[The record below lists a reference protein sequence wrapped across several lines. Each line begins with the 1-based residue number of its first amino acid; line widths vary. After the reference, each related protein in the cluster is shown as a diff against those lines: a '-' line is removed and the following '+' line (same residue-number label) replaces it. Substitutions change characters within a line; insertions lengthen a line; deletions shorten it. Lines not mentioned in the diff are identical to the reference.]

1 MRAAVVTEFGEP
13 SVIRI
18 QEWADPVPA
27 DGQVLVEVEVADM
40 IFVETAIRRGQHGGF
55 FNVKPPYV
63 PGGRFG
69 GRVRATGPGVPDT
82 WVGKTVV
89 GRGVDFGAHAELVL
103 AAVDTLTEVPAGLN
117 LETAVAVTGDG
128 FTSLLLEQLAPDLQG
143 KDVLITAS
151 AGGMGLLL
159 IQLAHRAGAH
169 VIAAARGRAKLDL
182 SKAQGADVVID
193 YSQPGWEK
201 AVLEATGNRGAD
213 VVLDGAGGE
222 LGATAFGVVKDGGW
236 FSAHGAPSGTF
247 AAYDP
252 AEAER
257 RGITVTGIADLR
269 VDIVSTP
276 VTDAI
281 VLQRAA
287 AGDLVPVV
295 DQVFDLDHVADAHT
309 ALEQRALL
317 GKALI
322 RVR

>member
-18 QEWADPVPA
+18 QEWPDPVPA

-55 FNVKPPYV
+55 FDVKPPYV
-63 PGGRFG
+63 PGTRFG
-69 GRVRATGPGVPDT
+69 GRVRATGPGVPET

-89 GRGVDFGAHAELVL
+89 GRGVDFGAHAELVV

-117 LETAVAVTGDG
+117 LETVVAVTGDG
-128 FTSLLLEQLAPDLQG
+128 FTSLMLEQLAPDLHG

-169 VIAAARGRAKLDL
+169 VIAAARGQAKLDL

-213 VVLDGAGGE
+213 VVFEGAGGE
-222 LGATAFGVVKDGGW
+222 LGATAFSVVKDGGW
-236 FSAHGAPSGTF
+236 FSAHGAPSGSF
-247 AAYDP
+247 ALYDP

-257 RGITVTGIADLR
+257 RGITVKGIVDLR

-276 VTDAI
+276 VTGEL

-295 DQVFDLDHVADAHT
+295 DQVFDLDQVADAHT
-309 ALEQRALL
+309 AIEQRALL